1 MPEQPLP
8 RRPPRWRAAAVLAAV
23 WAFCCALELGKA
35 VHIDD
40 TAHLVIAEHIVRDPG
55 HPMRA
60 AVYWASAPAPAHELN
75 QPHLF
80 FYLLAGLMALG
91 AGPLGLHLA
100 VCGFTGLTLYA
111 TWRLVRRAAGDEDLA
126 LFAAAA
132 LGLGPA
138 LAPSQ
143 NLMTDVPLLALWTL
157 GLASFVAPGT
167 DRRATGRRVLGA
179 TAIGLACLVKYTSLV
194 LLPVL
199 AWWLWRHRRRSLWVL
214 AIPLA
219 LLAAWSA
226 FNLWD
231 YGGIHLLGR
240 RISVAED
247 APSLP
252 AMIGL
257 TVGRGALWVLTLGA
271 MSPFTL
277 AWAPR
282 AAARFGARRILIGAA
297 VALPLLTVGGQL
309 LAAWG
314 PEVLRG
320 ETVVHS
326 FLRGLFFA
334 NGVLVLAL
342 CVGAARRAWSAPVV
356 QLLAVWVFGVTLF
369 IVVLSPFVAVRHV
382 LLALPPTLAL
392 LALDPE
398 APSTP
403 RSRWAALALSLVIGL
418 GVGVA
423 DWRTADAYRALPAR
437 LEGSVADASR
447 VLFVGHWGFQRYAT
461 EAGWTAYVPGRTE
474 LRAGDVL
481 VRPAN
486 VDRPALAPEDEARL
500 RLRETVVLE
509 AGPLD
514 LFRTVTSRLGYYS
527 VWHGLPWTLTLEPID
542 RVDVLEL
549 DHSPRQPSSPISGT

>member
-1 MPEQPLP
+1 MPSEPLP
-8 RRPPRWRAAAVLAAV
+8 RRPPGWRAAAVLAAV
-23 WAFCCALELGKA
+23 WAFGCALELGKA

-40 TAHLVIAEHIVRDPG
+40 TAHLAIAEHIARDPW
-55 HPMRA
+55 HPMQA
-60 AVYWASAPAPAHELN
+60 EVYWAAAPAPAHDLN

-80 FYLLAGLMALG
+80 FYLLAGLLAAG
-91 AGPLGLHLA
+91 ASIEGLQLA
-100 VCGFTGLTLYA
+100 VCGFTGLA
-111 TWRLVRRAAGDEDLA
+111 IVGTWRLVLRACGDDALA

-143 NLMTDVPLLALWTL
+143 NLMTDVPLLALWTVA
-157 GLASFVAPGT
+157 LAALIAPTT
-167 DRRATGRRVLGA
+167 DRRGPGRPLLGA
-179 TAIGLACLVKYTSLV
+179 VAIAAAVLIKYTTLA

-199 AWWLWRHRRRSLWVL
+199 TWWLWRHRRRALWVL
-214 AIPLA
+214 AIPLVT
-219 LLAAWSA
+219 LAAWSA

-240 RISVAED
+240 RIAVAED

-252 AMIGL
+252 AAVGL

-282 AAARFGARRILIGAA
+282 AAARFGARRVWTGAA

-309 LAAWG
+309 LAAFG
-314 PEVLRG
+314 PDVLRG

-342 CVGAARRAWSAPVV
+342 SVGALRRARRAPIA
-356 QLLAVWVFGVTLF
+356 QLLGAWIAAITLF

-382 LLALPPTLAL
+382 LLVLPATLAL
-392 LALDPE
+392 LALDPD
-398 APSTP
+398 TP
-403 RSRWAALALSLVIGL
+403 PTPPTRWGALALSLAIGL

-423 DWRTADAYRALPAR
+423 DWRTADAYRDLPAR
-437 LEGSVADASR
+437 LSPALADAPR
-447 VLFVGHWGFQRYAT
+447 VLFLGHWGFQRYAT
-461 EAGWTAYVPGRTE
+461 EAGWEPYVPGRTA
-474 LRAGDVL
+474 LALGDVL
-481 VRPAN
+481 VRPSM
-486 VDRPALAPEDEARL
+486 VDQPALAPSDAARL
-500 RLRETVVLE
+500 RLRDTVVLE
-509 AGPLD
+509 AGALD
-514 LFRTVTSRLGYYS
+514 LFRTVTPRLGYYS
-527 VWHGLPWTLTLEPID
+527 VWHGLPWTLTLEPIE
-542 RVDVLEL
+542 RVEL
-549 DHSPRQPSSPISGT
+549 LVVDQPAQPSSPINGT

>member
-1 MPEQPLP
+1 MPSQPLP

-35 VHIDD
+35 VHVDD
-40 TAHLVIAEHIVRDPG
+40 TAHLVIAEHIVRDPL

-60 AVYWASAPAPAHELN
+60 EVFWGVAPAPAHELN

-91 AGPLGLHLA
+91 AGPLGLQLA
-100 VCGFTGLTLYA
+100 MCALTGLALVA
-111 TWRLVRRAAGDEDLA
+111 TYRLVRRAAGDETLA

-143 NLMTDVPLLALWTL
+143 NLMTDVPLLALFTVA
-157 GLASFVAPGT
+157 LASFVGPGT
-167 DRRATGRRVLGA
+167 DRRSVLRLALGA
-179 TAIGLACLVKYTSLV
+179 AAVGLACLVKYTGLV

-214 AIPLA
+214 AIPIA
-219 LLAAWSA
+219 FLAAWSA
-226 FNLWD
+226 FNVWD
-231 YGGIHLLGR
+231 YGGVHLFGR

-247 APSLP
+247 APGLP

-257 TVGRGALWVLTLGA
+257 TAGRGALWVLTLGA

-282 AAARFGARRILIGAA
+282 AAARFGGRRILVGSA
-297 VALPLLTVGGQL
+297 VALPLLTLGGQL
-309 LAAWG
+309 LAAHG
-314 PEVLRG
+314 PDVLRG
-320 ETVVHS
+320 ETVIHS

-342 CVGAARRAWSAPVV
+342 SFGAARRAWASPIA
-356 QLLAVWVFGVTLF
+356 QLLGWWILGITLF

-382 LLALPPTLAL
+382 LLVLPPTLAL

-398 APSTP
+398 HPTTSGT
-403 RSRWAALALSLVIGL
+403 RTAALALSLVIGL

-437 LEGSVADASR
+437 LEASLAGAPR
-447 VLFVGHWGFQRYAT
+447 VLFLGHWGFQRYAT
-461 EAGWTAYVPGRTE
+461 AAGWTPYVPGQTE
-474 LRAGDVL
+474 LRPGDVL

-486 VDRPALAPEDEARL
+486 VDHPAVVPEDEPRL
-500 RLRETVVLE
+500 RLRRTVILE

-542 RVDVLEL
+542 RVDLLEVA
-549 DHSPRQPSSPISGT
+549 QPSQPSTPISGT